1 MAIPY
6 NHREIE
12 EKWRKEWEAHPVN
25 VNDGK
30 KPKYYCLDMFPYPSG
45 NGLHVGH
52 WRGYVISD
60 VWSRYKMLNGGHY
73 IIHPMGWDAFGLPA
87 ENYAIKMGV
96 HPAKS
101 TAENVANIKRQINE
115 IAALYDLWYAQ
126 RDTIIGTYQDTPEQ
140 RIPLS
145 QNKEFKAIKNAVIQ
159 EAERLRLGEISFE
172 EKGLNQQDEPEEYR
186 NASYDYWTLRDVI
199 RDESLT
205 MEERGEAVSEMERL
219 AESGDMYAQY
229 LMGKLW
235 RDGPLLIPDS
245 VEARYWFEQ
254 AADQGHLVAQYSL
267 AKLYLSDD
275 LEVRDT
281 RKGMNWLY
289 TAAVNGSHYAMYRLA
304 KECLKGEHIQK
315 DTARA
320 VEWFTRSAERGN
332 PYAQYMLGKLYLTG
346 TEAPYDEERAIHW
359 LTRSAEQGNQ
369 YAQYLLNHLEEN
381 RPPSAMLAVTRLL
394 HHMSRIFR
402 DNSVPKSR
410 PGGIQIDR
418 KRLKKLQEKR
428 IAMGHKPD
436 DHEQQWPDMT
446 M

>member
-1 MAIPY
+1 MLAQQPFCFSAKGTLEHDSH
-6 NHREIE
+6 NQCAKHCSHRLQPGICGP
-12 EKWRKEWEAHPVN
+12 KLFSPASKRNTNKQHKQQNNDDN
-25 VNDGK
+25 VG
-30 KPKYYCLDMFPYPSG
+30 SA
-45 NGLHVGH
+45 V
-52 WRGYVISD
+52 
-60 VWSRYKMLNGGHY
+60 
-73 IIHPMGWDAFGLPA
+73 AF
-87 ENYAIKMGV
+87 M
-96 HPAKS
+96 
-101 TAENVANIKRQINE
+101 
-115 IAALYDLWYAQ
+115 
-126 RDTIIGTYQDTPEQ
+126 
-140 RIPLS
+140 
-145 QNKEFKAIKNAVIQ
+145 
-159 EAERLRLGEISFE
+159 SF
-172 EKGLNQQDEPEEYR
+172 DF
-186 NASYDYWTLRDVI
+186 
-199 RDESLT
+199 
-205 MEERGEAVSEMERL
+205 
-219 AESGDMYAQY
+219 
-229 LMGKLW
+229 
-235 RDGPLLIPDS
+235 GP
-245 VEARYWFEQ
+245 
-254 AADQGHLVAQYSL
+254 
-267 AKLYLSDD
+267 YLSK
-275 LEVRDT
+275 RTGSDT

-320 VEWFTRSAERGN
+320 VEWFAKSAEGGN

-394 HHMSRIFR
+394 HHMSRVFR

-436 DHEQQWPDMT
+436 DHEEQWSNLT